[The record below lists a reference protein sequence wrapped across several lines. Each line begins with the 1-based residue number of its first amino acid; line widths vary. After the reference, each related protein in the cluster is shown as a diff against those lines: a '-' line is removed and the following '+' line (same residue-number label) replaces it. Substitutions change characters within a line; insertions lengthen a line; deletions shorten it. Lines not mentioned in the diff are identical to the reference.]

1 MWLSRTLKKRNIKN
15 IWRRLLLFIINEN
28 GHQKCLNNL
37 LTLQTWRWA
46 IQFCTCYREFHH
58 LVETLK
64 QMNPNSRNRVL
75 ATWCFTL
82 LFWPLRQYEWQI
94 PQPTYW
100 PEWFRHSWRGSDNP
114 RKNKREANVNKLTPE
129 LSAHGGTKNKS
140 RRYGTPAITYFYAT
154 GSLFIASDGDETAD
168 GKGSFYSP
176 LCRLYGAWS
185 AHII

>member
-1 MWLSRTLKKRNIKN
+1 MPKYLCSPQI
-15 IWRRLLLFIINEN
+15 
-28 GHQKCLNNL
+28 C
-37 LTLQTWRWA
+37 RWV
-46 IQFCTCYREFHH
+46 IQSWTCYREFHH

-75 ATWCFTL
+75 AKWCFAL

-140 RRYGTPAITYFYAT
+140 RRYGTPAVTYFYAT
-154 GSLFIASDGDETAD
+154 GSLFIASDGDD
-168 GKGSFYSP
+168 GRRKGIILLTTLP
-176 LCRLYGAWS
+176 LVCWSVS
-185 AHII
+185 AHYLSIHYVAPQVLNSQSYL